1 MTPKT
6 AAFLCYTIIR
16 DIDSQA
22 KKQRQSALFNAP
34 LRLYNNVKQDPIFE
48 RARLPPS
55 KSFQPTLSTKS
66 KKGME
71 QDLESKRVTTTQPT
85 NISINTLR
93 TLYLAAI
100 LALPS
105 ATVAGAEAACAEDR
119 RDIRDDERGHHH
131 QHHLCLQQ
139 PPSVLAS
146 LLGVC
151 VCSASYTQLR
161 AASQYYLQLYFA
173 IKMNK
178 KKN

>member
-1 MTPKT
+1 MKNQ
-6 AAFLCYTIIR
+6 TIWRRKPPHFCAIR
-16 DIDSQA
+16 SSGISIRKRKNSVSQPYSMPPFDSITMWN
-22 KKQRQSALFNAP
+22 KIRS
-34 LRLYNNVKQDPIFE
+34 LREDA
-48 RARLPPS
+48 ARLPPKARAS
-55 KSFQPTLSTKS
+55 NQPSQQKAKRNGKGSWIKKSDDDPTN
-66 KKGME
+66 
-71 QDLESKRVTTTQPT
+71 QPT

-139 PPSVLAS
+139 PLSVLAS

-151 VCSASYTQLR
+151 VCVLVLS
-161 AASQYYLQLYFA
+161 
-173 IKMNK
+173 
-178 KKN
+178 

>member
-1 MTPKT
+1 
-6 AAFLCYTIIR
+6 
-16 DIDSQA
+16 
-22 KKQRQSALFNAP
+22 
-34 LRLYNNVKQDPIFE
+34 
-48 RARLPPS
+48 
-55 KSFQPTLSTKS
+55 
-66 KKGME
+66 ME
-71 QDLESKRVTTTQPT
+71 KDLESKRVTTTQPT

-139 PPSVLAS
+139 PLSVLAS

-151 VCSASYTQLR
+151 VCVLVLS
-161 AASQYYLQLYFA
+161 
-173 IKMNK
+173 
-178 KKN
+178 